1 MDVFRSLESLCISI
15 ATCETHFA
23 HGKTLDH
30 HEYICFTSCLDS
42 PCCLC
47 DVAVRVILGPKPGAR
62 SVSSLIGEKEKS
74 GPASGSVDTGVANVQ
89 SAVLWSGSAHLVS
102 ESPLL

>member
-1 MDVFRSLESLCISI
+1 MDVVRLLESLCISI
-15 ATCETHFA
+15 ATCETYFA
-23 HGKTLDH
+23 QGEALDYD
-30 HEYICFTSCLDS
+30 EFIRFTSYLDS

-47 DVAVRVILGPKPGAR
+47 NVAARVRSGLKPGAR

-74 GPASGSVDTGVANVQ
+74 GPASGSVDTGVADVH